1 MLVKRYRFRD
11 LVLVPAARELWRGD
25 ALVPLPSSAFDCLV
39 YLVAHRDRAV
49 GRDELISA
57 VWGRADVADTLL
69 AQTVMRVRRA
79 LGDSGSDGAIRTVAR
94 FGYRWV
100 EETVE
105 LGEADDDAV
114 GPDVVGTGVGKDE
127 PGPQPA
133 ASVPME
139 PIGQNVEQPAE
150 VAVDAP
156 VASPPARR
164 STTVPLVLVTAA
176 LVWIVAFALWRW
188 VLPLSAPTAPPDTAP
203 AAASDTAAPAFV
215 LPALAPDTPD
225 WRWLRIGL
233 MDLIG
238 NRLRQGG
245 LPTAPSE
252 SVLAQLASGASADAA
267 LRIEPHATITDGQW
281 RIRLQLHRG
290 DEAASVEAAGPDVL
304 QAARAAA
311 DLLLVRLGH
320 APPAGGELPR
330 PLALEQLLQQTR
342 AAILADQFDLAR
354 HLLAQAP
361 PDLQDEPELALR
373 AAQIAAGQGDDTG
386 AEATLRQA
394 LERVPDTQPALR
406 GRMLVALGSA
416 QFRRHRLDGAQASY
430 AEAIGLLEAARDPL
444 ALGAAYSGRA
454 ALAAAADDS
463 TTAAADLARARVEME
478 AAGDSFGL
486 AQVDMNLGLIEASE
500 YRPAQAQRVLLDAEA
515 RIATLGAREELAY
528 VRYALVGIH
537 LQLLDRAKAEATVA
551 RLLPAE
557 AVTGNTRLR
566 RQILLAQAAVHADAG
581 RLSEAEGLL
590 QSIAE
595 DEDALPTIRDTA
607 NVRLAQTLLLHG
619 RPGDALAATDRV
631 DPDSVATHDPDLYIS
646 LSTARATAQR
656 ALGRTDDAAATLAAL
671 QTWVTA
677 HPNPWR
683 RVHATLADAEHAWAT
698 HDATAL
704 ARFDDAFAQAAA
716 LGIPDDLVAT
726 GTPYALA
733 LIDAG
738 DLDRAATVV
747 GRIAPWAETDLRAA
761 IAQTRLYRAQSRVD
775 AWRAGTERVLRLAG
789 ERSLPA
795 PAIE

>member
-11 LVLVPAARELWRGD
+11 FLLVPAARELWRGD
-25 ALVPLPSSAFDCLV
+25 ALVALPSSAFDCLV
-39 YLVAHRDRAV
+39 YLLAHRDRAV

-69 AQTVMRVRRA
+69 AQTIMRVRRT

-105 LGEADDDAV
+105 LGDAEDGGADAGAV
-114 GPDVVGTGVGKDE
+114 SYVVDMAPSAADV
-127 PGPQPA
+127 A
-133 ASVPME
+133 AAAPTDT
-139 PIGQNVEQPAE
+139 IAPAE
-150 VAVDAP
+150 SPSVAEP
-156 VASPPARR
+156 VAAPAPPSTRRR
-164 STTVPLVLVTAA
+164 SSIAIVLAMAV
-176 LVWIVAFALWRW
+176 LVWIVAFAMWRW
-188 VLPLSAPTAPPDTAP
+188 VFPLPAPVSPDAARTAVP
-203 AAASDTAAPAFV
+203 DTAAPAFV
-215 LPALAPDTPD
+215 LPAVAPDTPD

-252 SVLAQLASGASADAA
+252 TVLAQLANGAPADAT
-267 LRIEPHATITDGQW
+267 LRIEPHAGIADGQW
-281 RIRLQLHRG
+281 RIRLQLRRG

-320 APPAGGELPR
+320 VPPHGGELPR

-361 PDLQDEPELALR
+361 PELQDEPELALR

-430 AEAIGLLEAARDPL
+430 AEAIAVLGPARDPL

-454 ALAAAADDS
+454 ALAAAADDAAA
-463 TTAAADLARARVEME
+463 AAADLARARVEME

-500 YRPAQAQRVLLDAEA
+500 YRPAQAQRMLLDAEA
-515 RIATLGAREELAY
+515 RIAALGAREELAY

-537 LQLLDRAKAEATVA
+537 LQLLDTARAQATVE
-551 RLLPAE
+551 RLWPAD
-557 AVTGNTRLR
+557 AVTGNTQLR
-566 RQILLAQAAVHADAG
+566 RQIALARAALLTQTGKLTESATVLRTITDDG
-581 RLSEAEGLL
+581 
-590 QSIAE
+590 
-595 DEDALPTIRDTA
+595 DALPTLRDTA
-607 NVRLAQTLLLHG
+607 RIRLAQTLLLHG
-619 RPGDALAATDRV
+619 QSADALAA
-631 DPDSVATHDPDLYIS
+631 VADLDDTAVAAHDPDLAIT
-646 LSTARATAQR
+646 LAVARAEAQR
-656 ALGRTDDAAATLAAL
+656 QLGRMDDAAATVAAL
-671 QTWVTA
+671 QARVSTQA
-677 HPNPWR
+677 NPWR
-683 RVHATLADAEHAWAT
+683 RLHATLAGAELAWAT
-698 HDATAL
+698 RRDADAL
-704 ARFDDAFAQAAA
+704 ARFDAAYTQAAA
-716 LGIPDDLVAT
+716 LGIPEDLVAA
-726 GTPYALA
+726 GAPYALA
-733 LIDAG
+733 LIDSG
-738 DLDRAATVV
+738 ELDRATTVV

-761 IAQTRLYRAQSRVD
+761 VAQTRLYRAQSRTD

-789 ERSLPA
+789 ERSLPP
-795 PAIE
+795 PAID